1 MIGIGV
7 GIAVLVFAV
16 ILTFISVIPAL
27 IIAASA
33 ASNNNVP

>member
-16 ILTFISVIPAL
+16 ILTFISVIPAI
-27 IIAASA
+27 IIALSA
-33 ASNNNVP
+33 ASHN